1 METNPMAQLQ
11 VRLRAFAKERDWE
24 KYHSPKNLTMAL
36 MVEAAELAE
45 HFQWL
50 DAQES
55 RTPTADALCE
65 IELELADVFIYLIRL
80 ADQLG
85 IDPIGAAE
93 KKLAINAVKYPVD
106 KSRGNALK
114 YDKL

>member
-1 METNPMAQLQ
+1 METNPIRQLQ
-11 VRLRAFAKERDWE
+11 AKLRVFAQERDWE

-45 HFQWL
+45 HFQWQ
-50 DAQES
+50 DPHES
-55 RTPTADALCE
+55 RMPTTDALRE
-65 IELELADVFIYLIRL
+65 IELEVADVFIYLIRL

-85 IDPIGAAE
+85 IDLAVAAD
-93 KKLAINAVKYPVD
+93 KKLAINAAKYPVA